1 PPAPLAPIPRPR
13 LVAVAPG
20 RHCCGS
26 AGVHH
31 LVEPEPGGE
40 LGRRT
45 AARLPAAAPEAI
57 AAANPGCLLQIGSH
71 LGARRA
77 PLPLFHPVEL
87 LDASIRGVAAPELV
101 RARAARSAAVRPPG
115 GA

>member
-1 PPAPLAPIPRPR
+1 MHQPLCFGFPASSGDLLYGITPAPAR
-13 LVAVAPG
+13 
-20 RHCCGS
+20 
-26 AGVHH
+26 
-31 LVEPEPGGE
+31 EW

-45 AARLPAAAPEAI
+45 AARLHGAAPEAV

-87 LDASIRGVAAPELV
+87 LDASIRGVEL
-101 RARAARSAAVRPPG
+101 
-115 GA
+115 